1 MENKYSEE
9 IIQQYNAKLSDYD
22 SFCQNIEYII
32 KQLLQTE
39 MINYYSLNRRV
50 KTIESLK
57 NKLIKKGNK
66 YNNLSDI
73 TDLAGIRIITYY
85 SDQVDNIA
93 KIMEQEFEIDNENT
107 IDKRKMMDPDKFG
120 YISLHYIIKLNTARK
135 QLREY
140 ERFKEFKAEIQIRTI
155 LQHAW
160 ADIEHDL
167 GYKSKDTIPRNIQRD
182 FNRLS
187 GLLELADKEFL
198 GIRDSLS
205 EYKDYVSRNINKQ
218 DEEILL
224 DKVSLVEFINTNQQ
238 LKQLNLKIAEICG
251 SELIE
256 YDYPENFL
264 KYFQLL
270 EIKTVRELNNVLLG
284 DKDLAYCIAQKI
296 LSNEKYSI
304 LHTTIGLFYLFYAR
318 ISKIPDMN
326 KIYTILSKTNIG
338 FKSDDERRNTVNELI
353 ELYKSF
359 QEKNE

>member
-1 MENKYSEE
+1 MEDNYSKE
-9 IIQQYNAKLSDYD
+9 IIKEYHTKLSDYE
-22 SFCQNIEYII
+22 SFCQNIEQLI
-32 KQLLQTE
+32 KRLLETE
-39 MINYYSLNRRV
+39 EINYYSLNKRV

-66 YNNLSDI
+66 YKTLSDI

-85 SDQVDNIA
+85 SDQVDKIA
-93 KIMEQEFEIDNENT
+93 KIIEQEFEVDKENT
-107 IDKRKMMDPDKFG
+107 IDKRKIMDPDKFG

-140 ERFKEFKAEIQIRTI
+140 EHFKEFKAEIQIRTI

-167 GYKSKDTIPRNIQRD
+167 GYKSKDTIPRDIQRD

-198 GIRDSLS
+198 GIRNSLS
-205 EYKDYVSRNINKQ
+205 KYKDYVSSNINKD

-224 DKVSLVEFINTNQQ
+224 DKISFVEFVNTNQQ
-238 LKQLNLKIAEICG
+238 LKQLNQKIAEICG
-251 SELIE
+251 GDLIE
-256 YDYPENFL
+256 YDYPEKFL
-264 KYFQLL
+264 QYFQLL
-270 EIKTVRELNNVLLG
+270 EIKTVRELNSALLE

-296 LSNEKYSI
+296 LINEKHSI
-304 LHTTIGLFYLFYAR
+304 IYTTIGLFYLFYAR

-326 KIYTILSKTNIG
+326 KIYTILSKTIIH
-338 FKSDDERRNTVNELI
+338 FDSDNERWDFVNKLI
-353 ELYKSF
+353 EIFKSF
-359 QEKNE
+359 QEKK